1 MGAGGIRMGGVFV
14 EIGADAAKFFSTI
27 GKVNQQIGKIGKSM
41 VSAGGKLAR
50 VGLGMAAPIAAAV
63 RQGANFESV
72 LLNIKASTGAT
83 AAEVDQIKAAAM
95 GMSQALGVGPTQAA
109 QGMLELLK
117 AGMSLES
124 VLGGAGQS
132 AIEFAKVGEMDV
144 ARAAVV
150 MSDAMNVFGVS
161 GSKAANTLSAAADAS
176 STSID
181 EMSQAF
187 SMSSAVAGLANQSID
202 DLSAALAVL
211 ANNGVKGSDAGTSV
225 KTMLMR
231 LMAPADDAA
240 AALAQVGLSTQS
252 FRGADGK
259 MRPMVEIVGTLNQ
272 AMQGLDQTAKDDVFR
287 RIFGADAIRA
297 ASILSTA
304 GVDGFGE
311 MRTQM
316 ASAMSVSDKFK
327 TLMSG
332 LAGTGMQLLAAL
344 ERLAIAIGDAVAPA
358 LAAIGPL
365 VIGFINGL
373 TEFVAT
379 NQSAVTGFVKLA
391 AALIGVGGAIVGI
404 GYAMQALSGTVSLV
418 AKSFGLLAAISS
430 PIGLIALAIG
440 AAGIAAYQFKDQIG
454 AAFSSVGSYAAGV
467 AGVIGETFGPAIS
480 DATVLFGDL
489 YSTASTTFTG
499 IYDAIVAGD
508 LSKAMDILWA
518 GLVAGWLRGVETLM
532 SYVDPF
538 TSFLQ
543 DTFTVLGAEIYK
555 TWDTMWVNVGNGLN
569 TAGAYLFG
577 VFDNI
582 INGLLK
588 AWDVLESGIRK
599 AWVRVQG
606 IFTGG
611 KNVKNELQA
620 IDDEMRSRASA
631 RQAASPGVSG
641 RLERA
646 AKENATANEQL
657 QSRSEAVDAST
668 AATTMERQALNDE
681 RAAARREATM
691 SAEERLAALAASAV
705 APTPAETQAIAD
717 EVAKKEKVAAPPP
730 PPPPPPETVSQGKV
744 AGTFSS
750 LNLGVTF
757 GGTSPAERT
766 AKATEE
772 IAMNTRNM
780 KFDTVA
786 A

>member
-41 VSAGGKLAR
+41 VSAGGKLAG
-50 VGLGMAAPIAAAV
+50 VGIGMAAPIAAAV
-63 RQGANFESV
+63 KQGASFEST
-72 LLNIKASTGAT
+72 LLAIKASTGAT
-83 AAEVDQIKAAAM
+83 SGEIDKIKASAM
-95 GMSQALGVGPTQAA
+95 QMSEALGVGPTQAT

-117 AGMSLES
+117 AGMKVDQ
-124 VLGGAGQS
+124 VLGGAGQ
-132 AIEFAKVGEMDV
+132 AALEFAKVGEMDV
-144 ARAAVV
+144 SRAAVV

-161 GSKAANTLSAAADAS
+161 GTKAADTLSAAADAS
-176 STSID
+176 STSI
-181 EMSQAF
+181 EQMAEAF

-202 DLSAALAVL
+202 DLSASLAIL

-287 RIFGADAIRA
+287 RIFGADAIRS

-304 GVDGFGE
+304 GVDGFNE

-316 ASAMSVSDKFK
+316 GSAMSVGDKFK
-327 TLMSG
+327 VLMSG
-332 LAGTGMQLLAAL
+332 LAGTGLRLLAAL
-344 ERLAIAIGDAVAPA
+344 ERLAIAISGAVAPA
-358 LAAIGPL
+358 LAAISPL

-373 TEFVAT
+373 TRFVSM
-379 NQSAVTGFVKLA
+379 NQGAVVGFAKLA
-391 AALIGVGGAIVGI
+391 VGIAAVGGAIIGI
-404 GYAMQALSGTVSLV
+404 GYALQALSVSVSLV
-418 AKSFGLLAAISS
+418 AKSFAFVTVLAG
-430 PIGLIALAIG
+430 PIGVIALAIG
-440 AAGIAAYQFKDQIG
+440 AAGIAAWEFKDQIG
-454 AAFSSVGSYAAGV
+454 AAFSSVGTYAAGV
-467 AGVIGETFGPAIS
+467 AGVIGDTFGPAIA
-480 DATVLFGDL
+480 DATAVFGDL

-518 GLVAGWLRGVETLM
+518 GLTAGWLRGVEALM

-538 TSFLQ
+538 VTVLQ
-543 DTFTVLGAEIYK
+543 DMFTVLGAEIYK
-555 TWDTMWVNVGNGLN
+555 IWDTMWVKVGNGLN
-569 TAGAYLFG
+569 IAGAYLFG

-588 AWDVLESGIRK
+588 AWDVLEAGIRK

-606 IFTGG
+606 IFKGG
-611 KNVKNELQA
+611 KNVKSELEA
-620 IDDEMRSRASA
+620 IDEEMKSRASA
-631 RQAASPGVSG
+631 RESARPGVTG

-657 QSRSEAVDAST
+657 QQRNAAVDANTSQT
-668 AATTMERQALNDE
+668 LMDRQTTNDE
-681 RAAARREATM
+681 RAAARREETK
-691 SAEERLAALAASAV
+691 SAEERLAALSASA
-705 APTPAETQAIAD
+705 APTPAETKAIAD
-717 EVAKKEKVAAPPP
+717 EVAKKETPAEPPP
-730 PPPPPPETVSQGKV
+730 PPPAPETASQGKV

-750 LNLGVTF
+750 LNLGAAF
-757 GGTSPAERT
+757 GSSTAAERT

-772 IAMNTRNM
+772 IAKNTRNM
-780 KFDTVA
+780 NGSDTVA